1 MASITKYTAKRAR
14 AGYLWRVQ
22 YRDPSGRGRTKSGF
36 TKKAEAEAW
45 AAENTLHLETGSW
58 IDPNAGNATLSTL
71 TPAWFAGHTSH
82 SPSYCKTLESTWRI
96 HVEPAWGHRK
106 IASIR
111 RSEVQAWVGTIRKHR
126 AGAVDEGTAREVLDA
141 PASPTTVMN
150 AHAVLAQLLDLAV
163 GDNLIRSNPARGVK
177 LPKKPP
183 AVKVYLTAEQ
193 LNRLVKAC
201 GDKGDLIALLGT
213 SGIRYGEAIA
223 LRVKDVNVLRRRL
236 TIARTMTEDDDE
248 ESTVVFS
255 APKSKTARTVAV
267 THSIIGLL
275 EERMEGKAPDE
286 LLWAR
291 ANGEPL
297 RHLGHTSFFH
307 GAVRRLHA
315 ADESFPEL
323 TPHGLRHVAAG
334 LMVASG
340 ASVKV
345 VQKQLGHK
353 SAAMTL
359 DRYAD
364 LFDGDLDEV
373 ADRMDQGLSGMSWN
387 CREIG

>member
-36 TKKAEAEAW
+36 SKKAEAEAW

-82 SPSYCKTLESTWRI
+82 SPSYRKTLESTWRI

-183 AVKVYLTAEQ
+183 
-193 LNRLVKAC
+193 R
-201 GDKGDLIALLGT
+201 
-213 SGIRYGEAIA
+213 
-223 LRVKDVNVLRRRL
+223 
-236 TIARTMTEDDDE
+236 
-248 ESTVVFS
+248 
-255 APKSKTARTVAV
+255 
-267 THSIIGLL
+267 
-275 EERMEGKAPDE
+275 
-286 LLWAR
+286 
-291 ANGEPL
+291 
-297 RHLGHTSFFH
+297 
-307 GAVRRLHA
+307 
-315 ADESFPEL
+315 
-323 TPHGLRHVAAG
+323 
-334 LMVASG
+334 
-340 ASVKV
+340 
-345 VQKQLGHK
+345 
-353 SAAMTL
+353 
-359 DRYAD
+359 
-364 LFDGDLDEV
+364 
-373 ADRMDQGLSGMSWN
+373 
-387 CREIG
+387 